1 MRSSFL
7 PASPAATDSAPS
19 TMPCRIEVEADVR
32 RWEALY
38 ARLPVPA
45 LPQASAYGDAK
56 AVESGWQVERLVF
69 QLGARP
75 VAVCLVLVRCVFG
88 LPVAAR
94 INRGPLFLSASPAE
108 ADIEAVY
115 GALRR
120 RWRFGRRGVLFLAP
134 GLADSDGHRRIL
146 QRLGFR
152 PRGVSGWRSAVLDLR
167 RPAAELRRGLAS
179 NWRSHLNRAERNG
192 LAFEL
197 SRTPEALEWILARH
211 AGHMRDKGFAG
222 TSVAFL
228 QALACRAPDDVFV
241 ARAYLEGA
249 PLAGMILCRFGSR
262 AEYFIGWYGA
272 EARRAKAGHFLVWH
286 AAQAMASLGCEH
298 FDLGGYSSADGY
310 GRFKQDMRGTEYAL
324 LEEWIAF

>member
-7 PASPAATDSAPS
+7 PASPEASDTALPAS
-19 TMPCRIEVEADVR
+19 PCRIEVDTDVR

-45 LPQASAYGDAK
+45 LTQASAYGDAK
-56 AVESGWQVERLVF
+56 AAESGWQVERLVF
-69 QLGARP
+69 HIGPRP
-75 VAVCLVLVRCVFG
+75 VALCLVLVRRLLG

-94 INRGPLFLSASPAE
+94 INRGPLFLAASPTE
-108 ADIEAVY
+108 ADIRAVY
-115 GALRR
+115 GALRQ

-146 QRLGFR
+146 QGLGFR

-179 NWRSHLNRAERNG
+179 NWRSHLNGAERNG

-197 SRTPEALEWILARH
+197 SRTPEALAWILARH
-211 AGHMRDKGFAG
+211 AAHMREKGFVG
-222 TSVAFL
+222 TSLAFL
-228 QALACRAPDDVFV
+228 RALARRAPDDVFV
-241 ARAYLEGA
+241 ARVWQDGT
-249 PLAGMILCRFGSR
+249 PLAGMILCRFGAS
-262 AEYFIGWYGA
+262 AEYFVGWYGP

-286 AAQAMASLGCEH
+286 AAQAMAALGCER

-324 LEEWIAF
+324 LEEWVAF